1 MSRYWSVLLG
11 CCLNLLIFM
20 AQAESY
26 LEQDKAVR
34 FAVIYTD
41 EPPYA
46 YSNQMSEYNGIVPKL
61 VEALGR
67 ELGFE
72 VEYLPTSRKRLEASV
87 ISRKA
92 DFTWLSQE
100 WVQNSKNLIFSEPV
114 LKRREFLYS
123 LKPFHISDKPEDWVR
138 DKTICVYQ
146 NYIYPMLTPFFNKQ
160 IAKPITVSSESQ
172 ITALFLRRK
181 CDLLY
186 TNEYRANWAFQTLSS
201 EIKIFRSLQPLAQT
215 YESLM
220 FNKSWKS
227 EMPKINQAIAKIKD
241 SGELKEIIDVQ
252 IQSKSIV
259 F

>member
-92 DFTWLSQE
+92 DFTWLSQA
-100 WVQNSKNLIFSEPV
+100 
-114 LKRREFLYS
+114 
-123 LKPFHISDKPEDWVR
+123 FHISDKPEDWVR

-146 NYIYPMLTPFFNKQ
+146 NYIYPMLTPFFNQQ